1 MGISASEYHRQT
13 GYDRHEMKGHGLDW
27 ANQPGV
33 FKTYPGLKTVPL
45 PQVIDRPEV
54 NLSFL
59 IREGS
64 RSDAAAEVTLETIS
78 RILLLAHSVT
88 AKARSSGAE
97 FYYRSVASAGAL
109 YPFELYVG
117 VKNVSGLDD
126 GLYHH
131 SIGLHALTLLRS
143 GNIMPALSHALQTR
157 ENHFPVVSFFLTS
170 IFFRSS
176 WKYRDR
182 AYRYSLLDT
191 GHLAESLTLALTAAD
206 LPFDLYYD
214 FDDESVNSLLGV
226 DSSREACLAVVC
238 ICGQDV
244 SDKGR
249 TQSLEAASE
258 TLPDASRVSAR
269 EVDYRL
275 ISKIHAASSSVVECS
290 QGTPKMLE
298 KLGLAMEQ
306 QEQQFKIDKWPEK
319 VSYAEAVFK
328 RRSKRNF
335 VPTGLSSE
343 GLGVLLELLH
353 RSRQDGTDAGLT
365 ARDAISVGFLSG
377 NVQDLNPGFYMLDPE
392 LGSMALVSQGAMIGK
407 MARICL
413 DQAWLANCA
422 LHFCF
427 LSNVEL
433 LEQTWGPR
441 GYRYA
446 MLTAGRLGQR
456 IYLGATSMGF
466 GCCGIGAFF
475 DNEAAQ
481 MLDVN
486 DQTRLL
492 YLAAAGPVKR

>member
-1 MGISASEYHRQT
+1 MGISALEYHRQT

-45 PQVIDRPEV
+45 SQVIDPPEG

-59 IREGS
+59 IKEGS
-64 RSDAAAEVTLETIS
+64 RSDAPTEVTLDKLS
-78 RILLLAHSVT
+78 QILLLAHSVT
-88 AKARSSGAE
+88 AKARSSGTD

-117 VKNVSGLDD
+117 TQNVSGLDD

-143 GNIMPALSHALQTR
+143 GNIMRALSHALQTR

-191 GHLAESLTLALTAAD
+191 GHLAESLCLALTAAD
-206 LPFDLYYD
+206 LPFHLYYD
-214 FDDESVNSLLGV
+214 FDDEKTNSLLGV
-226 DSSREACLAVVC
+226 DSSREVCLAV
-238 ICGQDV
+238 ICLYGTDA
-244 SDKGR
+244 SDKGDAK
-249 TQSLEAASE
+249 SLKTGAGSLA
-258 TLPDASRVSAR
+258 DASRVSSR
-269 EVDYRL
+269 EIDYRL
-275 ISKIHAASSSVVECS
+275 IREIHAASSSVAQSS
-290 QGTPKMLE
+290 QGVPKMLHN
-298 KLGLAMEQ
+298 LGLKMEQ

-335 VPTGLSSE
+335 ISTGLSSD
-343 GLGVLLELLH
+343 GLFGLLELLCAGCH
-353 RSRQDGTDAGLT
+353 VEEDAGLT
-365 ARDAISVGFLSG
+365 SRDAISVGFLSG
-377 NVQDLNPGFYMLDPE
+377 NVQDLDPGFYMLDPE
-392 LGSMALVSQGAMIGK
+392 HASMALVSQGRMIGK

-427 LSNVEL
+427 LSNLEL

-475 DNEAAQ
+475 DDEAAQ

-492 YLAAAGPVKR
+492 YLLAAGPVKR

>member
-1 MGISASEYHRQT
+1 MGISAPEYHRQT
-13 GYDRHEMKGHGLDW
+13 GYDRHKMSGHGLDW

-45 PQVIDRPEV
+45 PQVIDRPEE

-59 IREGS
+59 IRKGS
-64 RSDAAAEVTLETIS
+64 RSDAATEVTLETIS

-88 AKARSSGAE
+88 AKARSSGTDL
-97 FYYRSVASAGAL
+97 YYRNVASAGAL

-117 VKNVSGLDD
+117 TQNVSGLDD

-131 SIGLHALTLLRS
+131 SIGLRALTLLRS
-143 GNIMPALSHALQTR
+143 GNIMPALSYALQT
-157 ENHFPVVSFFLTS
+157 EKTVSPVVSFFLTS

-191 GHLAESLTLALTAAD
+191 GHLAESLTLALTATD
-206 LPFDLYYD
+206 LPFYLYYD
-214 FDDESVNSLLGV
+214 FDDQKTNSLLGV
-226 DSSREACLAVVC
+226 DPSQEACLAVVC
-238 ICGQDV
+238 VCSKDV

-249 TQSLEAASE
+249 TQGLEVASE
-258 TLPDASRVSAR
+258 SLPDASRVSAR

-298 KLGLAMEQ
+298 KLGLATEQ

-319 VSYAEAVFK
+319 MNYAEAVFK

-335 VPTGLSSE
+335 VPAELSFEGLS
-343 GLGVLLELLH
+343 GLLELLCADCH
-353 RSRQDGTDAGLT
+353 VEGDAGLT
-365 ARDAISVGFLSG
+365 SRDAVSVGFLSG
-377 NVQDLNPGFYMLDPE
+377 NVQDLNPGFYMLD
-392 LGSMALVSQGAMIGK
+392 LKSASMTLVSQGRMIGK

-427 LSNVEL
+427 LSNLEL
-433 LEQTWGPR
+433 LDQTWGPR

-475 DNEAAQ
+475 DDEAAQ

-492 YLAAAGPVKR
+492 YLVAAGPVKR